1 MKLIVDTKHYEDLS
15 IKISDEEYEAG
26 PASTIEEFCY
36 ALASFIVD
44 FSKAKLGCNK
54 ETASSFKDLCLSC
67 IDNLLNR
74 ADTLLLLI
82 FTLIVLRSVTLWHEK
97 VTFVC

>member
-15 IKISDEEYEAG
+15 IKISDEEYDVG

-44 FSKAKLGCNK
+44 ISKVHLGCNK
-54 ETASSFKDLCLSC
+54 ESALSFKDLCLSC
-67 IDNLLNR
+67 IDK
-74 ADTLLLLI
+74 DVCLI
-82 FTLIVLRSVTLWHEK
+82 LDEIEAFGKYVKAQDAESSSEK
-97 VTFVC
+97 GN